1 LIHLIDLISITICH
15 KHVCKAIKISDYIK
29 IKLYILCLI
38 LDPET
43 RDIWLEIHKLPR
55 ENWVTEL
62 ENIKAKLQKK
72 EEPPKVSNIIMK
84 VAICKMFYLIH
95 RKI

>member
-1 LIHLIDLISITICH
+1 
-15 KHVCKAIKISDYIK
+15 
-29 IKLYILCLI
+29 
-38 LDPET
+38 
-43 RDIWLEIHKLPR
+43 LEIHKLPR